1 MRPRHSRF
9 ASLIASLALSLM
21 VYVAPPACAQQSFP
35 TKPIRIIVG
44 FAPGGFAD
52 ALARIVAP
60 ELSAAL
66 GQAVIVENRP
76 GAGGTLAVGLAAKA
90 APDGHTLILGSP
102 TTIIVAPYAYRVLS
116 YQAKDLQPISR
127 IAAVP
132 NLLVVNPSLAVDNV
146 AELMVLA
153 KSAPNRLAYGSGG
166 VGSTQ
171 HLAGELFKLMTGS
184 QLLHVPYKGGA
195 PAMSDLISGQIAL
208 VFEPLNSA
216 LPHLNSGR
224 VKALA
229 VTSASRSSLLTDVP
243 TVGESVP
250 GYEVSIWVGLLGPTG
265 MPPEVVRRLHLE
277 ISRTVKSPQIRD
289 RLIKQGADPIGDSP
303 EEFAEAIRRESIR
316 WGEFV
321 KTTGLTLN

>member
-1 MRPRHSRF
+1 MWPRHSSF
-9 ASLIASLALSLM
+9 ASLIASLTLSSIA
-21 VYVAPPACAQQSFP
+21 YVALPAYAQQSFP
-35 TKPIRIIVG
+35 TKPVRIVVG
-44 FAPGGFAD
+44 FPPGGFAD

-60 ELSAAL
+60 ELAEAL
-66 GQAVIVENRP
+66 GQPVIVENRP
-76 GAGGTLAVGLAAKA
+76 GAGGTLAVGLAAKT

-102 TTIIVAPYAYRVLS
+102 TTIIVAPYAYRDLS

-132 NLLVVNPSLAVDNV
+132 NLLVVNPSLAVGNV
-146 AELMVLA
+146 AELIALA
-153 KSAPNRLAYGSGG
+153 KSQPSRLAYGSGG
-166 VGSTQ
+166 TGSTQ

-195 PAMSDLISGQIAL
+195 PAMADLISGQIAL

-229 VTSASRSSLLTDVP
+229 VTSASRSSLLADVP

-250 GYEVSIWVGLLGPTG
+250 GYEVSIWVGLLGPAG
-265 MPPEVVRRLHLE
+265 MPPEVVRRLYLG
-277 ISRTVKSPQIRD
+277 ISRAVKSPQIRD
-289 RLIKQGADPIGDSP
+289 RLIKQGADPIGDTP
-303 EEFAEAIRRESIR
+303 EEFAEAIRRESVR

-321 KTTGLTLN
+321 KQTGLRLN